1 MGNFENRILKIIDSH
16 PNGIKAKDIAQIM
29 GCERKDVNSALFG
42 RLKGLC
48 IQDNAFLW
56 HLADSKSAKT
66 PEHKA
71 AADKRL
77 SDLCR
82 YYLNCLS
89 LEESGGIS
97 AFLTSKYSL
106 NYAELPSLAVDSSD
120 ETIAKLIA
128 KVSTDKKL
136 SANLGYPVL
145 IEKIHSSKT
154 NQDFML
160 IAPVFLF
167 PVEISGGAVSVAPV
181 PHVNMEVI
189 KKYSARDINSQ
200 VYDLVELENE
210 LGLNSPEVDIEP
222 DELAARLQ
230 SIRDWQWCETL
241 DPENI
246 SRTPPVSE
254 LSEEGIYNRAIF
266 IVTERSPYTVGLE
279 SELSQLAGL
288 DEDSYKNTALYDW
301 IHYTASSGE
310 RGLPDDVPLL
320 EVLSTNSEQE
330 QAIKRAMSS
339 RLTIVTGPPGTG
351 KSQVVTN
358 LLVNSA
364 WAGKSVLFTSKN
376 NKAVDVVDTRV
387 NALGTRPIMLR
398 IGGSQYAPHL
408 AELIEDLLSSVC
420 LYRWMG
426 KYVRWSA
433 SAAGIRVSSP
443 LGLHPPRK
451 ISSIP
456 TVIYVTGKTRLSI
469 RWQST
474 LSA

>member
-1 MGNFENRILKIIDSH
+1 MRR
-16 PNGIKAKDIAQIM
+16 AA
-29 GCERKDVNSALFG
+29 
-42 RLKGLC
+42 
-48 IQDNAFLW
+48 AFL
-56 HLADSKSAKT
+56 L
-66 PEHKA
+66 
-71 AADKRL
+71 
-77 SDLCR
+77 
-82 YYLNCLS
+82 
-89 LEESGGIS
+89 
-97 AFLTSKYSL
+97 LTSKYSL

-230 SIRDWQWCETL
+230 SIRDWQWRETL

-266 IVTERSPYTVGLE
+266 IVAERSPYTVGLE

-387 NALGTRPIMLR
+387 NALGSRPIMLR

-433 SAAGIRVSSP
+433 STAGIRVSSP